1 MTLQMTEQQQAQIKK
16 LVYEIS
22 RELAQGYD
30 YDVLPDPAFIQEAT
44 AGDVIGNL
52 TDALAAL
59 QRYPGR
65 A

>member
-1 MTLQMTEQQQAQIKK
+1 MQMTEAQQSQVKQ

-22 RELAQGYD
+22 RELSQGYD

-44 AGDVIGNL
+44 AADVIGNL

-59 QRYPGR
+59 QREPGR
-65 A
+65 Q

>member
-1 MTLQMTEQQQAQIKK
+1 MQMTEAQQAQVKQ

-44 AGDVIGNL
+44 ADDVLQNL

-59 QRYPGR
+59 QRQPGR
-65 A
+65 Q